1 MIELVHFSKR
11 DLYNNFNL
19 KIDKGITLL
28 KGRNGSGK
36 TTLLD
41 CIADLD
47 KKYKGTIKGNENS
60 VYLNQNLYFSGR
72 LNASDFVKFTMNL
85 AGIKNAQE
93 YYFSKV
99 KKYEN
104 EFNFYDLWNKK
115 ISFLSGGELK
125 MLFFSVISSLER
137 EIYIF
142 DEPYA
147 GVDTYGKNIM
157 NRILMNLNE
166 LQKIIL
172 ITSHEEECVNE
183 LNNVRIV
190 NLDQE

>member
-72 LNASDFVKFTMNL
+72 LNASD
-85 AGIKNAQE
+85 
-93 YYFSKV
+93 
-99 KKYEN
+99 
-104 EFNFYDLWNKK
+104 
-115 ISFLSGGELK
+115 
-125 MLFFSVISSLER
+125 
-137 EIYIF
+137 
-142 DEPYA
+142 
-147 GVDTYGKNIM
+147 
-157 NRILMNLNE
+157 
-166 LQKIIL
+166 
-172 ITSHEEECVNE
+172 
-183 LNNVRIV
+183 
-190 NLDQE
+190 

>member
-125 MLFFSVISSLER
+125 MLFFR
-137 EIYIF
+137 
-142 DEPYA
+142 
-147 GVDTYGKNIM
+147 
-157 NRILMNLNE
+157 
-166 LQKIIL
+166 
-172 ITSHEEECVNE
+172 
-183 LNNVRIV
+183 
-190 NLDQE
+190 

>member
-1 MIELVHFSKR
+1 M
-11 DLYNNFNL
+11 
-19 KIDKGITLL
+19 
-28 KGRNGSGK
+28 
-36 TTLLD
+36 
-41 CIADLD
+41 
-47 KKYKGTIKGNENS
+47 
-60 VYLNQNLYFSGR
+60 
-72 LNASDFVKFTMNL
+72 
-85 AGIKNAQE
+85 
-93 YYFSKV
+93 
-99 KKYEN
+99 
-104 EFNFYDLWNKK
+104 
-115 ISFLSGGELK
+115 
-125 MLFFSVISSLER
+125 ISSLER

-190 NLDQE
+190 NLDQD